1 MEAIGIDIGG
11 TGIKGAVVD
20 LSSGTLLTERFK
32 ISTPEGGKPA
42 DILETVATLYQMIID
57 VHGKE
62 SLPVGVCFPSVIRQ
76 GHTLTAA
83 NISPEWVGLD
93 AERMFESK
101 LSTDIHF
108 VNDADA
114 AGVAEVKFGSAK
126 DIQGVAIMLT
136 LGTGIGSA
144 LIHNGELVPNTE
156 FGHIIMDGVDAEK
169 IASSRSREKL
179 GLDYQQWAEVLSR
192 FLGLLT
198 TITNP
203 DLYIFGGG
211 VIKNHELLLPY
222 IKSDVKIVPAL
233 LRNNSGIIG
242 AASLAI

>member
-1 MEAIGIDIGG
+1 MQAIGIDIGG

-32 ISTPEGGKPA
+32 VATPEGGKPE
-42 DILETVATLYQMIID
+42 DILESVASLYEMIIST
-57 VHGKE
+57 HGQDA
-62 SLPVGVCFPSVIRQ
+62 LPVGVCFPSVIRQ

-83 NISPEWVGLD
+83 NISPEWIGLD
-93 AERMFESK
+93 AERMFENK
-101 LSTDIHF
+101 LGTDIHF

-114 AGVAEVKFGSAK
+114 AGIAEVKYGAAK
-126 DIQGVAIMLT
+126 DVKGLVIMLT

-144 LIHNGELVPNTE
+144 MIHNGNLIPNTE

-179 GLDYQQWAEVLSR
+179 GLDYGEWAETLSR
-192 FLGLLT
+192 FLKLVT

-211 VIKNHELLLPY
+211 VVKNHELLLPY
-222 IKSDVKIVPAL
+222 IKSDVEIVPAQ
-233 LRNNSGIIG
+233 LRNNAGIIG